1 MAVHIALG
9 INARGMRDVLRM
21 WIGSPRTKAKPVFTT
36 LKARGVEDI
45 LIAVKDDLTGMTNAL
60 DSVSSDGTPDV
71 YRAPYPRFY
80 DLPLP
85 QGPQGG
91 LHPAESDLRGNRRRN
106 S

>member
-21 WIGSPRTKAKPVFTT
+21 WIAENEG
-36 LKARGVEDI
+36 KARGVEDI